1 MTIEQ
6 LRKVYLAHPFQP
18 FSIHLADGRSFKIP
32 HREFISHTPS
42 GRTLVVYC
50 EGDDA
55 FDILDPVHALDSKCI
70 PPSLQDKTANSA
82 SKPATTDE

>member
-6 LRKVYLAHPFQP
+6 LQKVSLTQPFQP

-32 HREFISHTPS
+32 HRDFISHPPN
-42 GRTLVVYC
+42 GRTLVIYC

-55 FDILDPVHALDSKCI
+55 FDILDLLLVTGIEVHS
-70 PPSLQDKTANSA
+70 SA
-82 SKPATTDE
+82 SNGQNGESSQ

>member
-6 LRKVYLAHPFQP
+6 LRKVYQAQPFRS

-32 HREFISHTPS
+32 HREFISHTPN

-55 FDILDPVHALDSKCI
+55 FDILDLLLVTGLEVHPSK
-70 PPSLQDKTANSA
+70 SSGKNGESSQ
-82 SKPATTDE
+82 